1 MNSNN
6 KILHSVWNQSNNI
19 ATTKDIYPE
28 NIKIDKL
35 LAGIF
40 CPGPHYYYVVDF
52 YDRQIKYISPAVKE
66 VLGVEPSSVTFDD
79 IISHVHPEDINYV
92 AQAEDLLLKYMYSHV
107 RRDKITQY
115 KCSYCFR
122 LRTKDGSYQL
132 FQHQSI
138 VLTTDEEGNFARA
151 LNIHTNISHLTCTN
165 NYKVTVASLTGE
177 QNYLSIDVLT
187 TDEQKSPPVIF
198 SRREKEVIHLIA
210 KGFNSQKIADLLYIS
225 AHTVKKHRGNITQ
238 KSGVKSSSELVAKC
252 IKEGLI

>member
-6 KILHSVWNQSNNI
+6 QILHSVWNKSTNI
-19 ATTKDIYPE
+19 ATSKDIYPE
-28 NIKIDKL
+28 NIKIDQL

-52 YDRQIKYISPAVKE
+52 YDRQIKYISRPVRE
-66 VLGVEPSSVTFDD
+66 VLGLDPQKVTFDD
-79 IISHVHPEDINYV
+79 IISQIHPEDINYV
-92 AQAEDLLLKYMYSHV
+92 AQAENMLLNYMYANI

-122 LRTKDGSYQL
+122 LKTKDGTYQL

-138 VLTTDEEGNFARA
+138 VLTTDEKGNFARA

-165 NYKVTVASLTGE
+165 NYKATVASLSGDQE
-177 QNYLSIDVLT
+177 YLNIDVLS
-187 TDEQKSPPVIF
+187 TDEQKPQSIIF
-198 SRREKEVIHLIA
+198 SKREKEVINLIA
-210 KGFNSQKIADLLYIS
+210 KGFNSQKIADTLYIS

-238 KSGVKSSSELVAKC
+238 KSGVKSSSELIAKC
-252 IKEGLI
+252 MKEGWL

>member
-6 KILHSVWNQSNNI
+6 KILHSVQNQSNNI

-52 YDRQIKYISPAVKE
+52 YDRQIKYINPAVKE
-66 VLGVEPSSVTFDD
+66 VLGLEPSSVTFDD

-151 LNIHTNISHLTCTN
+151 LNIHTNISTF
-165 NYKVTVASLTGE
+165 
-177 QNYLSIDVLT
+177 Q
-187 TDEQKSPPVIF
+187 P
-198 SRREKEVIHLIA
+198 
-210 KGFNSQKIADLLYIS
+210 SQFPFRLLP
-225 AHTVKKHRGNITQ
+225 KR
-238 KSGVKSSSELVAKC
+238 L
-252 IKEGLI
+252 EGLIFNPRRIPIFSHRIQNRTFYISF

>member
-40 CPGPHYYYVVDF
+40 CPGPHYYYIVDF
-52 YDRQIKYISPAVKE
+52 YDRQIKYINPSVKE
-66 VLGVEPSSVTFDD
+66 VLGLEPSSVTFDD
-79 IISHVHPEDINYV
+79 IISHVHPEDIHYV
-92 AQAEDLLLKYMYSHV
+92 AQAEDLLLKYMYTPV
-107 RRDKITQY
+107 RREKITQY

-132 FQHQSI
+132 FQHQTI
-138 VLTTDEEGNFARA
+138 VLTTDEDGNFARA

-165 NYKVTVASLTGE
+165 NYKVTIASLTGE

>member
-1 MNSNN
+1 
-6 KILHSVWNQSNNI
+6 
-19 ATTKDIYPE
+19 
-28 NIKIDKL
+28 
-35 LAGIF
+35 
-40 CPGPHYYYVVDF
+40 VVDF
-52 YDRQIKYISPAVKE
+52 YDRQIKYINPAVKE
-66 VLGVEPSSVTFDD
+66 VLGLEPSSVTFDD